1 MSTIEGLSWA
11 FLSEAPE
18 HRSLPVLEAHFRR
31 TLESFGFDR
40 YCCTRLSGLRIA
52 DTPTVVSRHGFEAW
66 DRRYWT
72 ERYIEQDPCSR
83 WIATNQTGFT
93 WTDVRA
99 AAPGAAETMWREARA
114 EGLANAF
121 VVQMPGPLSEKIV
134 LRMTSP
140 LAGFRGEHRPLLES
154 VGVVFATLAVRLHEQ
169 AADRP
174 GPGLLTQRE
183 TECLQWVGL
192 GKTDWEIGAILD
204 ISPKTVNH
212 HVESAKR
219 KLDVATR
226 LQAVTAAMSR
236 GLIPPHPG

>member
-1 MSTIEGLSWA
+1 MCVVALNFPQGQCVATQQ
-11 FLSEAPE
+11 P
-18 HRSLPVLEAHFRR
+18 HPVRSGR
-31 TLESFGFDR
+31 S
-40 YCCTRLSGLRIA
+40 
-52 DTPTVVSRHGFEAW
+52 
-66 DRRYWT
+66 
-72 ERYIEQDPCSR
+72 
-83 WIATNQTGFT
+83 
-93 WTDVRA
+93 
-99 AAPGAAETMWREARA
+99 
-114 EGLANAF
+114 
-121 VVQMPGPLSEKIV
+121 
-134 LRMTSP
+134 
-140 LAGFRGEHRPLLES
+140 
-154 VGVVFATLAVRLHEQ
+154 
-169 AADRP
+169 DRP